1 MAVAAP
7 REDDSYRSVQR
18 SDLPPADGGLV
29 WQASPRAPARYSAT
43 GSFERPLSPSSPAY
57 VQVGTFR
64 ERARAERLR
73 AQLGELGP
81 VEVAPVAMGGDYLYR
96 VRIGPMASQEA
107 RATLAH
113 ISSRGLTGA
122 AVVSE

>member
-18 SDLPPADGGLV
+18 SDLPAADGGLV
-29 WQASPRAPARYSAT
+29 WQASPRPPARYPAT
-43 GSFERPLSPSSPAY
+43 GSVERSLSPSSPAY

-73 AQLGELGP
+73 EQLGELGP
-81 VEVAPVAMGGDYLYR
+81 VEVAPVAMGGKYLYR

-107 RATLAH
+107 HATLAH
-113 ISSRGLTGA
+113 ISSRGLTGG